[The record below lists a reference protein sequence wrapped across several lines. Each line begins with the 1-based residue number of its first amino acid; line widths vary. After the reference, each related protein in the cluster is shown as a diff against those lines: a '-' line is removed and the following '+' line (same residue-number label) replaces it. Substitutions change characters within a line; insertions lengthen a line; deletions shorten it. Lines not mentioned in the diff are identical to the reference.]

1 MMSSSLEKVSER
13 LIEIRDQF
21 EENEELVQ
29 AILERENAEDL
40 LIAVGMAI
48 AYSEDAITLNK
59 KGEAHLIAAS
69 KELDQIIEE
78 LEEDDE

>member
-1 MMSSSLEKVSER
+1 MSSSLEKACES
-13 LIEIRDQF
+13 LIEIKDQF
-21 EENEELVQ
+21 EESDELVQ
-29 AILERENAEDL
+29 AILERDNAEDL

-78 LEEDDE
+78 LEEGDE

>member
-1 MMSSSLEKVSER
+1 M
-13 LIEIRDQF
+13 
-21 EENEELVQ
+21 
-29 AILERENAEDL
+29 